1 MSNLITEAV
10 IIVDFISIQFGDLTV
25 MNDYIY
31 IVTMNRSFNRIKALN
46 NNWAMYVK
54 AKLIESIKISLI
66 SEKLKFNIDH
76 VFN

>member
-66 SEKLKFNIDH
+66 SEKLNIDH

>member
-10 IIVDFISIQFGDLTV
+10 IIVDLTV

-66 SEKLKFNIDH
+66 SEKLNIDH